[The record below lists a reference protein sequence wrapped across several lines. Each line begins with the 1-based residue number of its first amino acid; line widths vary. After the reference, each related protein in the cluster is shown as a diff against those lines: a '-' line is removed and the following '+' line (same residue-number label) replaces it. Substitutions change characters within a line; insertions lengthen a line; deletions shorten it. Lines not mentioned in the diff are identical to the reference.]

1 MEDII
6 FKKDLTEILDL
17 ETILSEM
24 QTTLNWIRLDIAK
37 EKTHELK
44 DLSMETIQKE
54 IQRVRRITK

>member
-24 QTTLNWIRLDIAK
+24 QTTLHWIRLDIAK